1 MKTYWTTTN
10 NIKRIYR
17 ITLENTSI
25 TAVSRSLRLYAL
37 AFDGMHAIVHTCKS
51 PKKWNILIPFTIPPQ
66 HSILIMEMFLF
77 ARLLQSPWRVDGEA
91 FVQLRIEDEPAQRGK
106 RVTEEILIIPWNSIL
121 INFLVVQQTSA
132 LDRQQSRDKSFPR
145 FETNGKTYYI

>member
-1 MKTYWTTTN
+1 
-10 NIKRIYR
+10 
-17 ITLENTSI
+17 
-25 TAVSRSLRLYAL
+25 
-37 AFDGMHAIVHTCKS
+37 
-51 PKKWNILIPFTIPPQ
+51 
-66 HSILIMEMFLF
+66 MEMFLF
-77 ARLLQSPWRVDGEA
+77 ARLLQSPWWVDGEA

-132 LDRQQSRDKSFPR
+132 LDRQSREKSFPR